1 MEYLNLLILLLWS
14 LLFGHSTFGQNAQ
27 NQRLDKNYSIGF
39 WPELGGY
46 VFKISKGGA
55 HVWRAEIQDQGKT
68 SWLGAKEAISDGSNH
83 SIECAKFMDWRL
95 LTKE

>member
-1 MEYLNLLILLLWS
+1 MKYLNLLMLLFWS

-27 NQRLDKNYSIGF
+27 KQRLDKNYSIGF

-46 VFKISKGGA
+46 VFKISEGGA
-55 HVWRAEIQDQGKT
+55 HIWIAEMQDQGKT
-68 SWLGAKEAISDGSNH
+68 SWLSAKEAISNGSNH
-83 SIECAKFMDWRL
+83 SIEGAKFMDWRL